1 MPSSRPGAALSP
13 LRIARSPLVVTR
25 LTLAVAIAS
34 AIVLSAC
41 GKASSAPGAP
51 PPAAPTVG
59 IVAVQAQRVALHAEL
74 PGRTA
79 PYQIAEVRPQVGGL
93 IKSRL
98 FREGSDVKAGEVLYQ
113 IDPASYQAAYGS
125 AQAALTKAEAN
136 VVPARAKAARY
147 QELVAIRAI
156 SQQDH
161 DDAAAALKQAEAEV
175 ASAKAALEADRI
187 NLGYTR
193 ITSPISGRIGRS
205 TVTPGA
211 LVTASQAGALATV
224 QQLDPIYV
232 DVTQPSTTMLQLKRA
247 LDAGQLER
255 SSNGAAAK
263 VTLALEDGST
273 YALPGTLQF
282 SESTVDPSTGA
293 VTLRAVFPNP
303 KGELLPGMYVRAV
316 IEEGVKADALLVPQR
331 GVQRDAT
338 GKPFAY
344 VVGADGK
351 LQQRTLVAERALGD
365 SWLVTEGLA
374 DGERVVVEGLQNA
387 RPGAAVNAVPW
398 APQAAAS
405 APQTVAQTAAPT
417 GAQKV
422 AQAAVP
428 GR

>member
-1 MPSSRPGAALSP
+1 ALG
-13 LRIARSPLVVTR
+13 VQ
-25 LTLAVAIAS
+25 
-34 AIVLSAC
+34 
-41 GKASSAPGAP
+41 

-59 IVAVQAQRVALHAEL
+59 VVAVQAQRVALDAEL

-93 IKSRL
+93 IKARL
-98 FREGSDVKAGEVLYQ
+98 FREGSDVKAGDVLYQ
-113 IDPASYQAAYGS
+113 IEPASYRAAYGS
-125 AQAALTKAEAN
+125 AQAALAKAEAN
-136 VVPARAKAARY
+136 LVAVRAKAERY
-147 QELVAIRAI
+147 QELVAIHAI
-156 SQQDH
+156 SRQDH

-175 ASAKAALEADRI
+175 AAARAALEADRI
-187 NLGYTR
+187 NLGHTR
-193 ITSPISGRIGRS
+193 ISSPISGRIGRS
-205 TVTPGA
+205 SVTPGA

-232 DVTQPSTTMLQLKRA
+232 DVTQPSTTMLQLRRA
-247 LDAGQLER
+247 LEAGQLER

-263 VTLALEDGST
+263 VKLELEDGST
-273 YALPGTLQF
+273 YALPGKLQF

-316 IEEGVKADALLVPQR
+316 IEEGVKAGALLVPQR

-338 GKPFAY
+338 GKPVAY

-351 LQQRTLVAERALGD
+351 LQLRTLVAERAVGD
-365 SWLVTEGLA
+365 RWLVTDGLA
-374 DGERVVVEGLQNA
+374 AGDRVVVEGLQNA
-387 RPGAAVNAVPW
+387 RPGVAVNAVPW

-405 APQTVAQTAAPT
+405 APQQLAQTAPA
-417 GAQKV
+417 
-422 AQAAVP
+422 